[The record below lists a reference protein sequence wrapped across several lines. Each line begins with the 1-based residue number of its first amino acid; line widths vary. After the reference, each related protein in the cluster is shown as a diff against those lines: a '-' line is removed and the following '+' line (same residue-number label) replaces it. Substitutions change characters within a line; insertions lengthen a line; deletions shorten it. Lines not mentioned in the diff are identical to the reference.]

1 MLKLGCTTELPGELK
16 KKKSPYPWEGGGS
29 PHSITRT
36 SKHSQG
42 ILLCS
47 QGRDCAWRRVC
58 SFSSA
63 AQGAVLKSLLETRNE
78 ALERRLRNSEGLG
91 APVESVRD
99 ELTVIKL
106 S

>member
-1 MLKLGCTTELPGELK
+1 M
-16 KKKSPYPWEGGGS
+16 
-29 PHSITRT
+29 
-36 SKHSQG
+36 
-42 ILLCS
+42 
-47 QGRDCAWRRVC
+47 C

-63 AQGAVLKSLLETRNE
+63 AQGAALKSLLETRNE
-78 ALERRLRNSEGLG
+78 ALERRLRNSEVLG